1 MSPTRSELE
10 HRLAS
15 LNDELSSEGVEAE
28 LCLVGGAV
36 VTLAFHASPDTRRI
50 TAMFAPT
57 EAVNR
62 AEQRVAADRGLD
74 PSWLGE
80 AARGYV
86 APVPGEPS
94 PFVELSHLRVFAAQ
108 PTYAFAMKCAALRVD
123 SEPRDFDDL
132 RYLLRFMN
140 VHRPEDAQKLLRQ
153 YFNERQLPEDI
164 EETLEGLLAPWPA

>member
-1 MSPTRSELE
+1 MSSIRSELAQ
-10 HRLAS
+10 RLAS
-15 LNDELSSEGVEAE
+15 LNDELSAAGVEAE

-36 VTLAFHASPDTRRI
+36 VTLAFDASPGTRRV

-57 EAVNR
+57 EAVTR
-62 AEQRVAADRGLD
+62 AAARVAADRGLG
-74 PSWLGE
+74 PTWLSE

-86 APVPGEPS
+86 APVPDDPS

-140 VHRPEDAQKLLRQ
+140 VHSAEDAQRLLRP